1 MQRKYPNLRKEEGLF
16 LTCESQKLVLLRLSV
31 FLTPLILTFDVCGE
45 DNDENV
51 DNDDDN
57 I

>member
-1 MQRKYPNLRKEEGLF
+1 MQRKYLNLGKEKGLF

-45 DNDENV
+45 DDDDDV